1 MATDRLDD
9 ENVIFRIFMRA
20 IKSFLR
26 DAVAVSVIIS
36 FLMIILSLVI
46 INIMYSF
53 EIVEMQTLIEFKENL
68 ILIFIYMT
76 LLIMFG
82 LSLLRLK
89 NIRC

>member
-82 LSLLRLK
+82 LS
-89 NIRC
+89 